1 MMSTFV
7 ETLGLYP
14 TMTRS
19 KNVTGPSGNL
29 STLFALPW
37 FYHPHELAEGGR
49 AQLDPEEARHASGA
63 RRLQSG
69 EAVCLFDGLGRVAG
83 ATIVAIGTRGREVEV
98 ELGDVYRV
106 VAPQPA
112 VHLATALPKGD
123 RQSVMLDMAT
133 QLGMAS
139 FAPLQC
145 ERSIVKAS
153 AHASE
158 RWRRICVEACKQS
171 RRAYLPKIL
180 PAVSLGTAIGDAH
193 HAVWLA
199 HPGGEKPVQVLDQT
213 ESMEQVT
220 ILVGPE
226 GGFTG
231 AEAEEAQAAGAVPVS
246 LGDGILRIETAAV
259 ALLSFLSIARQP

>member
-7 ETLGLYP
+7 ETAGLHP
-14 TMTRS
+14 TMNRS
-19 KNVTGPSGNL
+19 KNMAGQGEIVP
-29 STLFALPW
+29 TLFALPW
-37 FYHPHELAEGGR
+37 FYHPHELVEGAR
-49 AQLDPEEARHASGA
+49 VQLDPEEARHASGA

-69 EAVCLFDGLGRVAG
+69 EVVCLFDGLGRVAR
-83 ATIVAIGTRGREVEV
+83 ATIAGIGARGREVEV
-98 ELGDVYRV
+98 ELGDVERV
-106 VAPQPA
+106 VPPQPV
-112 VHLATALPKGD
+112 VHLASALPKGD

-180 PAVSLGTAIGDAH
+180 PAVSLATAIHDADH
-193 HAVWLA
+193 TVWLA
-199 HPGGEKPVQVLDQT
+199 RPGGEEPARELDQA
-213 ESMEQVT
+213 ESMEQIT

-226 GGFTG
+226 GGFTE
-231 AEAEEAQAAGAVPVS
+231 AEAEKAQAAGAVAVS

>member
-7 ETLGLYP
+7 ETVDLLP
-14 TMTRS
+14 TMNRS
-19 KNVTGPSGNL
+19 KKLSGQSGIV
-29 STLFALPW
+29 STHFALPW
-37 FYHPHELAEGGR
+37 FYHPHEFAEGGR
-49 AQLDPEEARHASGA
+49 VQLDPEEARHASGA
-63 RRLQSG
+63 RRLHSG
-69 EAVCLFDGLGRVAG
+69 EAVCLFDGLGRVAR
-83 ATIVAIGTRGREVEV
+83 ATIVDIGARGREVEV
-98 ELGDVYRV
+98 ELGDVQSV
-106 VAPQPA
+106 VAPRPV
-112 VHLATALPKGD
+112 VHLASALPKGD

-171 RRAYLPKIL
+171 HRAYLPKIL
-180 PAVSLGTAIGDAH
+180 PAVSLATAIHDADH
-193 HAVWLA
+193 TVWLA
-199 HPGGEKPVQVLDQT
+199 HPGGEKPARVLDQA

-226 GGFTG
+226 GGFTE
-231 AEAEEAQAAGAVPVS
+231 AEAEEAQAAGAVPLG

-259 ALLSFLSIARQP
+259 ALLSFLSIARKP